1 MCAAEPRGTRRR
13 VAALGSVALLALLA
27 TPLLLAPPGYL
38 TGPRRHRVR
47 TAPVTAAELEARLGP
62 ARYSQG
68 YEELIVRDFFADA
81 WRGRFVDVGA
91 GHYRDHS
98 TTYFLERHRSWRGVA
113 VDANADWAADYARFR
128 PRTTFVTAFVGD
140 REGGE
145 AEFAVARNPLFSSGV
160 LPLPAD
166 AVVRR
171 VRVPR
176 RTLDAILQERGL
188 GRVDFLSIDVEGAEA
203 AVLAGFDLRRYR
215 PALVCIEV
223 DKPGR
228 ERLFDWFRAAGYRE
242 LDAYRGVNEWNAYF
256 TPIAPAPVPPGAK
269 TVDTK

>member
-1 MCAAEPRGTRRR
+1 MSDRRR
-13 VAALGSVALLALLA
+13 VAALGSLGMLALLA
-27 TPLLLAPPGYL
+27 APLLLAPPGYF
-38 TGPRRHRVR
+38 TGPRHHRVR

-68 YEELIVRDFFADA
+68 YEELIIRDFFDDA

-98 TTYFLERHRSWRGVA
+98 TTYFLERHRSWRGLA
-113 VDANADWAADYARFR
+113 IDANEAYAADYARFR
-128 PRTTFVTAFVGD
+128 PRTTFLHAFVGD
-140 REGGE
+140 RDGGE
-145 AEFAVARNPLFSSGV
+145 ADFAITKNPLFSSGV
-160 LPLPAD
+160 LPLPDD

-176 RTLDAILQERGL
+176 RTLDRILQERGAS
-188 GRVDFLSIDVEGAEA
+188 RVDFLSIDVEGAEA
-203 AVLAGFDLRRYR
+203 AVLAGFDIRRYR

-228 ERLFDWFRAAGYRE
+228 QRLFDWFRAAGYRE
-242 LDAYRGVNEWNAYF
+242 LDAYRGINDWNAYF
-256 TPIAPAPVPPGAK
+256 TPAAPAGANAPAPVMPGSIP
-269 TVDTK
+269 VDTK